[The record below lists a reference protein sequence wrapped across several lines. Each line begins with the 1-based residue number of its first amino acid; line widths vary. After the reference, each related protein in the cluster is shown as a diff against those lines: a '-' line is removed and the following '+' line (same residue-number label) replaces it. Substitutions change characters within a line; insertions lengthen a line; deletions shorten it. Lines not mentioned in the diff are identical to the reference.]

1 MLSVWWLFVFFPPML
16 LSGLQLLA
24 TASRD
29 RLIHVLDAADD
40 YNLVQTLDEHSSS
53 ITAVRFAGE
62 PLQSL
67 HFSLSRFVILP
78 FISVLCSVASLFP
91 LSLSAAAAAAACLN
105 NRGWVQVWSS
115 GVLFVKA
122 SLSLWFR
129 SFSADDFLM
138 GFGICCLFFQ

>member
-1 MLSVWWLFVFFPPML
+1 MIVCLFPPVL

-62 PLQSL
+62 PLQSRRFAL
-67 HFSLSRFVILP
+67 SFRNPAFHLCPSPRGRAVFSF
-78 FISVLCSVASLFP
+78 SVNA
-91 LSLSAAAAAAACLN
+91 AAAAAAACLN
-105 NRGWVQVWSS
+105 NRG
-115 GVLFVKA
+115 
-122 SLSLWFR
+122 
-129 SFSADDFLM
+129 
-138 GFGICCLFFQ
+138 